1 MLCFDEQKF
10 CWIKGVNLWKSDDK
24 DVTTHGWK
32 TLRLQLTE
40 TEIKLA
46 RLEYFQITID
56 QTEALSLMGAA

>member
-32 TLRLQLTE
+32 TLRLHLTE

-56 QTEALSLMGAA
+56 QTEVLSLMGAA